1 MCIKYLQFY
10 LLLIL
15 TVHLMNL
22 NNIQNKKSKFSTATQ
37 KVVSFCTYLGTLFI
51 LDLAVY
57 FNPKISIYIVF
68 SYGNFYGSMTCQNL
82 WTIVFFSWI
91 TFHYRL

>member
-37 KVVSFCTYLGTLFI
+37 KVVSFVHISELYLFWIWQSILTL
-51 LDLAVY
+51 
-57 FNPKISIYIVF
+57 
-68 SYGNFYGSMTCQNL
+68 
-82 WTIVFFSWI
+82 
-91 TFHYRL
+91 R